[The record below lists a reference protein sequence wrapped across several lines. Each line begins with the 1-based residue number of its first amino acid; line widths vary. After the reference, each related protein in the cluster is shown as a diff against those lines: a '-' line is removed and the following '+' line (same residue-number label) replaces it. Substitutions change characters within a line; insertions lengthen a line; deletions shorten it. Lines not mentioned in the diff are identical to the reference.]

1 MNNRLEIIGDALV
14 KLAKKI
20 EKNEET
26 SLKVKEGV
34 KPSVFLAIGTDRENG
49 KTLFFDSYDRQN
61 IGFYDYVEAIVHAL
75 NTSCAQTDDNGELT
89 EAARA
94 LLEALINFIVMW
106 YIDNPENEQRFEN
119 CLQFYLNQQEEEK

>member
-34 KPSVFLAIGTDRENG
+34 KPSLFFAIGTDRENG

-61 IGFYDYVEAIVHAL
+61 IGFYDYVEAIDHAL

-89 EAARA
+89 ESARA

-119 CLQFYLNQQEEEK
+119 CLQFYLNQEEEK

>member
-26 SLKVKEGV
+26 SLKVKECV

-89 EAARA
+89 ESARA

-119 CLQFYLNQQEEEK
+119 CLQFYLNQEEEK

>member
-20 EKNEET
+20 EKNKET
-26 SLKVKEGV
+26 SLKIKEGI

-49 KTLFFDSYDRQN
+49 QTLFFDAYDRKN

-89 EAARA
+89 ESAQA

-106 YIDNPENEQRFEN
+106 YIDKPENEERFKN
-119 CLQFYLNQQEEEK
+119 CLQFYLNQEK

>member
-26 SLKVKEGV
+26 SLKAKEGV

-89 EAARA
+89 ESARA

-119 CLQFYLNQQEEEK
+119 CLQFYLNQEEEK